1 MGSSASSKSR
11 TEAEEEEEERRR
23 REEAIRNLQS
33 AYVMLAPSSLEGV
46 GVFAVRDVAEGVEVM
61 RWDWHKYASVFIA
74 EEELQRRVPL
84 EVFNQLRRIWHV
96 DKRRQVATPLDFTST
111 LSYINFLNHSDQ
123 PNLSFRYSVLSSVQR
138 EYTVIGWRRNDVFVH
153 GYDMTSRR
161 SCSFSTLFSFSPH
174 SGLYRLEK

>member
-61 RWDWHKYASVFIA
+61 RWDW
-74 EEELQRRVPL
+74 
-84 EVFNQLRRIWHV
+84 
-96 DKRRQVATPLDFTST
+96 
-111 LSYINFLNHSDQ
+111 
-123 PNLSFRYSVLSSVQR
+123 
-138 EYTVIGWRRNDVFVH
+138 
-153 GYDMTSRR
+153 
-161 SCSFSTLFSFSPH
+161 
-174 SGLYRLEK
+174 